1 MTSAIPGPLVSALA
15 DRYRIERELGRGGM
29 ATVYLADDLKHRRKV
44 AIKVLRE
51 DLAAAIGRE
60 RFLREIEIAARLTHP
75 HILPLH
81 DSGAAGEHLYYIT
94 PYIAGGSLRARLER
108 EKQLPLEDALRI
120 AREIASALGHA
131 HREGLVHRDIK
142 PENVLLSEGIVLVAD
157 FGIARVVSVT
167 GADRLTTANTAIGT
181 PRYMAPEQVMGSGDV
196 DGRADLYALGCVLYE
211 MLAGQPPFTG
221 PDEGLAHQHLSV
233 AARAVAELRPTVPNA
248 VSAAISKVLAKA
260 KADRFASATAF
271 AEAVSERAA
280 EAPAPRSVAV
290 LPFLNLSSNPENE
303 YFADGITEDVIAQLS
318 KVRTLKVIS
327 RTSVMP
333 FKKREQSLRE
343 IGARLEVATV
353 LEGSVRRVGD
363 RVRIVAQLIDAA
375 SDQHLWADTYD
386 RELTDIFAIQTDVAL
401 QIAAAL
407 KAELSPKERARIHR
421 EPTSDVQAYELYLR
435 GRYCFVKFTWEEM
448 HRSIEYFESA
458 IERDPEFALAYVG
471 MAMAYTELGETG
483 AMIHEQAKAKA
494 MTAAAKA
501 VALDP
506 ELGAAHCALA
516 YARLVFEFDWAGAE
530 KGFKRAL
537 ELSPGD
543 ADTYDLYG
551 RFCAGLERFDEAI
564 ALQGRARELDPI
576 THRADVATA
585 FLRAARHE
593 EATQAATRAVKL
605 DPHDPRTHATLGWA
619 LFKQG
624 HTSEGIAQLERAVSL
639 SPGETL
645 WLGQL
650 GQAYALAGMT
660 EKAREILRQL
670 EDPARPTPASSYHL
684 AYVYT
689 GLGEADRAMD
699 CLERAFEERI
709 GALYGLKGSF
719 LFAPLRH
726 HPRFIALLKKMNL

>member
-1 MTSAIPGPLVSALA
+1 
-15 DRYRIERELGRGGM
+15 M

-51 DLAAAIGRE
+51 DVAAVIGRE

-94 PYIAGGSLRARLER
+94 PYISGGSLRARLER

-167 GADRLTTANTAIGT
+167 GADRLTTASTAIGT
-181 PRYMAPEQVMGSGDV
+181 PRYMAPEQVMGSADV
-196 DGRADLYALGCVLYE
+196 DARADLYALGCVLYE

-221 PDEGLAHQHLSV
+221 TDEGLAHQHLSV
-233 AARAVAELRPTVPNA
+233 AARAVAELRPSVPKA

-271 AEAVSERAA
+271 AEAVSERVA

-333 FKKREQSLRE
+333 FKKREQSLKE

-386 RELTDIFAIQTDVAL
+386 RDLTDIFAIQTDVAL
-401 QIAAAL
+401 HIVAAL
-407 KAELSPKERARIHR
+407 KAELSPNERARIGR
-421 EPTSDVQAYELYLR
+421 EPTSDVQAYELHLR

-448 HRSIEYFESA
+448 RRSIEYFESA
-458 IERDPEFALAYVG
+458 IERDPEFALPYVG

-483 AMIHEQAKAKA
+483 AMIHGEAKTNA

-537 ELSPGD
+537 DLSPGD
-543 ADTYDLYG
+543 ADSYDLYG
-551 RFCAGLERFDEAI
+551 RFCAGLGRFDEAI
-564 ALQGRARELDPI
+564 TLQERARELDPI
-576 THRADVATA
+576 THRADIVTA
-585 FLRAARHE
+585 FLRAGRYD
-593 EATQAATRAVKL
+593 EAAQAATRSIKL
-605 DPHDPRTHATLGWA
+605 DQHDPRVVATYGWA

-624 HTSEGIAQLERAVSL
+624 RASEGIAELERAVLL
-639 SPGETL
+639 SPADTL

-660 EKAREILRQL
+660 EKAREVLRGF
-670 EDPARPTPASSYHL
+670 EDPSRPARASSYHL

-689 GLGEADRAMD
+689 GLGDADRAMD
-699 CLERAFEERI
+699 CLERAFEERV
-709 GALYGLKGSF
+709 GALYGIKGSF
-719 LFAPLRH
+719 LFAPLRQ
-726 HPRFIALLKKMNL
+726 HPRFIALLKRMNLG